1 MNFNTK
7 CPLYSLKVRS
17 VWMTPIKMHCPTT
30 SRSCRMLYVNKQKMP
45 LALCTEKKP
54 WEKKVFIL
62 LFFSF
67 HRKIEGIGFGNAGVH
82 LCHGLSY
89 SIAGGA
95 KRFNPDGYE
104 KDHAI
109 IPHGLSVVITAPA
122 VFDFTGRY
130 FINSKF
136 RNCLN
141 LPKSQ
146 VLLHKKT
153 PSLFFMWRT
162 FPLSICTLVCNSPIW
177 TILFDEFDF

>member
-1 MNFNTK
+1 
-7 CPLYSLKVRS
+7 
-17 VWMTPIKMHCPTT
+17 MHCSTT

-54 WEKKVFIL
+54 WEKKSFYPP
-62 LFFSF
+62 FFSF

-122 VFDFTGRY
+122 VFDFTGKY
-130 FINSKF
+130 LLDTFPDFLMLSASKPKCNF
-136 RNCLN
+136 GHWSKMTIKLSSYL
-141 LPKSQ
+141 LPK
-146 VLLHKKT
+146 V
-153 PSLFFMWRT
+153 PF
-162 FPLSICTLVCNSPIW
+162 
-177 TILFDEFDF
+177 TISTNYPWLRALC